1 MPIIDQLKS
10 QLQDAI
16 TNSNNVKKQYNDAL
30 SAYNKANNLVSST
43 YKIWQNAQSK
53 FNRTL
58 EPINQAINDA
68 KTTYNAAVTKLQN
81 AINNIKLQNSQPA
94 RTLANEVQTAQTAIS
109 KAKNT
114 NATIFTATI
123 VKKRNATILQQQL
136 TAAIA
141 KQTANQQSLNN
152 SISLAQQQQNVL
164 INSAKQ
170 TLKDAQSKAATIS
183 AQLNFEIKNAKTAYD
198 EAVQDKK
205 LAKTKLDAAN
215 IEKTNALS
223 TVTEITTQLKNVIQI
238 QQEENAIAY
247 SSSQS
252 NRETMK
258 ENFSSYNNYIMPYIE
273 GLGNIEDD
281 AEQLLNDLVQFN
293 ALYFRYMHCNNS
305 SISTTTNLAIN
316 NDCAATGYRPSTQF
330 SVSGATGSAEKDYL
344 LSALNTLSQKIQ
356 STDKN
361 AIISDIPTLSNLPT
375 GTPTANATAI
385 KYKQQQILN
394 MRQELDAKLKELYQ
408 TPDSIANMYKQ
419 QYDATI
425 YSGILLSALAASLL
439 FYLFKDM

>member
-16 TNSNNVKKQYNDAL
+16 TNSNNAKTQYNDANAKYI
-30 SAYNKANNLVSST
+30 SANNLVSST
-43 YKIWQNAQSK
+43 NKSWQTAQSK
-53 FNRTL
+53 YNTTL
-58 EPINQAINDA
+58 APINNAINDA
-68 KTTYNAAVTKLQN
+68 KTAHNNAVTNSQQV
-81 AINNIKLQNSQPA
+81 INNIKQQNAPTATS
-94 RTLANEVQTAQTAIS
+94 LANAVQTAQAANS
-109 KAKNT
+109 KAKKT
-114 NATIFTATI
+114 NA
-123 VKKRNATILQQQL
+123 RRLNQQL
-136 TAAIA
+136 AAAIA
-141 KQTANQQSLNN
+141 KQTDNQQSLKN
-152 SISLAQQQQNVL
+152 SISSAQQKQNVI

-170 TLKDAQSKAATIS
+170 TLTDAQSKATTIS
-183 AQLNFEIKNAKTAYD
+183 AQLNSEIANAKIAYTK
-198 EAVQDKK
+198 AVQDKI
-205 LAKTKLDAAN
+205 LAKKRLDDAN
-215 IEKTNALS
+215 IEKNNALS
-223 TVTEITTQLKNVIQI
+223 TVTEITTQIKNAIQI
-238 QQEENAIAY
+238 QQQENAIAY

-252 NRETMK
+252 NRETIK
-258 ENFSSYNNYIMPYIE
+258 ENFSSYNNYIMPHIE

-316 NDCAATGYRPSTQF
+316 NDCAAKGYRPSTQF
-330 SVSGATGSAEKDYL
+330 KVPNAAGSAEKDYL
-344 LSALNTLSQKIQ
+344 LSALNILSQKIQ

-361 AIISDIPTLSNLPT
+361 AIISDIPTLSNLPR

-385 KYKQQQILN
+385 QSKHQQILN

-439 FYLFKDM
+439 FYLFKDI